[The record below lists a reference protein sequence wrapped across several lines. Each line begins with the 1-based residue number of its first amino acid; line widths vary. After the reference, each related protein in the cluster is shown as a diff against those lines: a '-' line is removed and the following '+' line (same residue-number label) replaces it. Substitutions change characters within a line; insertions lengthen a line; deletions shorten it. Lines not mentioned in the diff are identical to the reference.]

1 VTGQQELRR
10 ALLIPQL
17 QTLLDAFKA
26 IRQAGEQL
34 IEMVVLA
41 LEIDDIVAQDVDER
55 LDLFEVEVHGLGAVV
70 NAAQVLKR
78 DIAGRLL
85 SHRTNIS
92 VD

>member
-1 VTGQQELRR
+1 
-10 ALLIPQL
+10 
-17 QTLLDAFKA
+17 
-26 IRQAGEQL
+26 
-34 IEMVVLA
+34 
-41 LEIDDIVAQDVDER
+41 
-55 LDLFEVEVHGLGAVV
+55 VHGLGAVV